1 MLASGRSSGSLLERA
16 PDSEDPRTFYAIA
29 LRAVSLLRTP
39 LSRSLLARAPRLPLM
54 EAVLNSLAAVTP
66 RRTPLYEQHLETGAK
81 LMDFA
86 GWEMPVQYEGVREE
100 HMAVRT
106 HAGMFDVSHMGEVE
120 VEGPGALAFL
130 QRVLSNDVAAIG
142 LGGAQYSCL
151 CDEDGGVLDD
161 LFAYRLGGD
170 RYLLV
175 TNSANH
181 ASDLAWLG
189 RWSRDFEV
197 SVRDVAERYAMLAV
211 QGPHARSIVAG
222 ALGIELPARMRVR
235 AVRIGNRPAL
245 VCGTGYTG
253 EDGVELLIDPAV
265 AAAIWAELLDAGVVP
280 CGLGAR
286 DTLRLEACFHLH
298 GNDLSPERNPIE
310 AGLGWCCE
318 EATGF
323 VGSEAIARARAEGT
337 AEKLAPFKIEGA
349 GIPRQGNPV
358 LGGGAEVGVVTSGSF
373 SPSLE
378 IGIGM
383 AYVRSDLAEPG
394 TEVEIDVRGKHR
406 AARIAS
412 KPLYASPSSPKE
424 K

>member
-1 MLASGRSSGSLLERA
+1 LAGLSNTLPRVTDSL
-16 PDSEDPRTFYAIA
+16 
-29 LRAVSLLRTP
+29 
-39 LSRSLLARAPRLPLM
+39 
-54 EAVLNSLAAVTP
+54 
-66 RRTPLYEQHLETGAK
+66 RRTSLYERHAELGAK
-81 LMDFA
+81 LVPFA
-86 GWEMPVQYEGVREE
+86 GWEMPVTYEGVREE

-120 VEGPGALAFL
+120 VEGPGALGFL
-130 QRVLSNDVAAIG
+130 QRVLSNDVAAVA

-151 CDEDGGVLDD
+151 CAEDGGVLDD

-181 ASDLAWLG
+181 AADLAWFG
-189 RWSRDFEV
+189 RWSRGFDV
-197 SVRDVAERYAMLAV
+197 SVRDVADRYAMLAV
-211 QGPHARSIVAG
+211 QGPHARGIVAA
-222 ALGIELPARMRVR
+222 ALEIDLPPRMHVAHARV
-235 AVRIGNRPAL
+235 GNRPAL

-253 EDGVELLIDPAV
+253 EAGVELLIDPEIAP
-265 AAAIWAELLDAGVVP
+265 AIWVELLDAGVVP

-310 AGLGWCCE
+310 AGLGWCCK

-323 VGSEAIARARAEGT
+323 VGAEAVTRARAEGT
-337 AEKLAPFKIEGA
+337 TERLAPFKIEGA

-358 LGGGAEVGVVTSGSF
+358 LVGGETVGAVASGSF

-383 AYVRSDLAEPG
+383 AYLRSDLAEPG
-394 TEVEIDVRGKHR
+394 TEIEIDVRGKHR

-412 KPLYASPSSPKE
+412 KPLYESPSSRKE

>member
-1 MLASGRSSGSLLERA
+1 MSDL
-16 PDSEDPRTFYAIA
+16 
-29 LRAVSLLRTP
+29 
-39 LSRSLLARAPRLPLM
+39 
-54 EAVLNSLAAVTP
+54 
-66 RRTPLYEQHLETGAK
+66 RRTPLYERHAELGAK
-81 LMDFA
+81 LVDFA
-86 GWEMPVQYEGVREE
+86 GWEMPVTYEGVREE

-130 QRVLSNDVAAIG
+130 QRVLSNDVATIA

-170 RYLLV
+170 RYLIV

-181 ASDLAWLG
+181 AADLAWLG
-189 RWSRDFEV
+189 RWSRGHDV
-197 SVRDVAERYAMLAV
+197 SVRDVADRYAMLAV
-211 QGPHARSIVAG
+211 QGPHARAIAG
-222 ALGIELPARMRVR
+222 RALGTELPARMRV
-235 AVRIGNRPAL
+235 AHERIGDRPAL

-253 EDGVELLIDPAV
+253 EDGVELLVDPEI
-265 AAAIWAELLDAGVVP
+265 AAPIWAELLDAGVVP

-323 VGSEAIARARAEGT
+323 VGADAVAQARDEGT
-337 AEKLAPFKIEGA
+337 AERLAPFRIEGP

-358 LGGGAEVGVVTSGSF
+358 LAGGESVGIVSSGSF

-378 IGIGM
+378 IGVGM
-383 AYVRSDLAEPG
+383 AYLRRDLAEPG
-394 TEVEIDVRGKHR
+394 TEVEIDVRGKRR

-412 KPLYASPSSPKE
+412 KPLYASPSSRKE
-424 K
+424 N